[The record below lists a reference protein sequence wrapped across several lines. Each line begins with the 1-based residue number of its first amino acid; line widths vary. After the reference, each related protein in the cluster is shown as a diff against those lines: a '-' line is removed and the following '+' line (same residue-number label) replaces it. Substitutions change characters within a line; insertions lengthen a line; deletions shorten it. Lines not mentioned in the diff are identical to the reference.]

1 VPAEPAPEPAR
12 TTGPAAGR
20 ESAPEGGAAAGET
33 AAAPPAGNAAG
44 GETGSGPTPE
54 ATPVATPASEAAA
67 EQASEPAPEAVA
79 GPAADAVTAPK
90 PGATDPGATDP
101 GATDPGA
108 TDPGATVE
116 ANPEPASPAPAALSA
131 EPTPDSPA
139 TPGTADTPVTPD
151 SPADRPPRGARG
163 WTIAGTAVAVAA
175 AITAGVLLT
184 GGGHHDAHPATK
196 APSDGLPHTAVD
208 VAPGTCGAGWS
219 TAGKPRAGTQAFDL
233 HNTGSNATEVYL
245 KDPRTGKLYAEIEGL
260 APGGTRSMI
269 VDLGSGQYAFECQQ
283 EDTDSVTGPTVT
295 VPGKVPQ
302 GPSSLPV
309 TVHDLIPPTLVYQKW
324 IKARM
329 AELST
334 DTGVLKSDI
343 DRGDLTAARRDWLT
357 GHLVY
362 ERMGAAYDT
371 FGDADSVIN
380 GTAALGQDPSADA
393 DFTGFHRIEYGLW
406 HGRSAKSLRGQ
417 AATLD
422 KAVKALKAQWS
433 TQQMDPA
440 NMGLRAHE
448 IIENAEQFELTGRTD
463 YGSGTNLAT
472 ASANIDGTREILA
485 KLHPLLEPRDPGL
498 AKLDASLERTQAYL
512 KSLDR
517 KGTWTPLDKLTR
529 AQREQVNAD
538 FGDLLEQLA
547 PVAAI
552 FDVRRTV

>member
-1 VPAEPAPEPAR
+1 MPAEPAPEPA
-12 TTGPAAGR
+12 PAAGSDADR
-20 ESAPEGGAAAGET
+20 ASAPEGGAAADDT
-33 AAAPPAGNAAG
+33 AAAPPDGIAAAAEDTSQAGAVSEADGTGLADTQESPHTENTENA
-44 GETGSGPTPE
+44 GSPE
-54 ATPVATPASEAAA
+54 ATTDTSG
-67 EQASEPAPEAVA
+67 S
-79 GPAADAVTAPK
+79 
-90 PGATDPGATDP
+90 PG
-101 GATDPGA
+101 
-108 TDPGATVE
+108 
-116 ANPEPASPAPAALSA
+116 
-131 EPTPDSPA
+131 
-139 TPGTADTPVTPD
+139 
-151 SPADRPPRGARG
+151 DRTRRGARG
-163 WTIAGTAVAVAA
+163 WTVAGTAVAVAA
-175 AITAGVLLT
+175 AITAGVLAT
-184 GGGHHDAHPATK
+184 GGGHHATHPA
-196 APSDGLPHTAVD
+196 AAAASDGLRHTAVD
-208 VAPGTCGAGWS
+208 VSPSTCGRGWGA
-219 TAGKPRAGTQAFDL
+219 TQKPHAGTQAFDL
-233 HNTGSNATEVYL
+233 HNSAASATEVYL
-245 KDPRTGKLYAEIEGL
+245 KDPSTGRLFAEIEGL
-260 APGGTRSMI
+260 APGTTRSMV
-269 VDLGSGQYAFECQQ
+269 VDLGSGRYAFECQQ

-295 VPGKVPQ
+295 VPGKAPQ

-309 TVHDLIPPTLVYQKW
+309 TVHDLIPPTLDYQKW
-324 IKARM
+324 INARM

-371 FGDADSVIN
+371 FGDADGVIN
-380 GTAALGQDPSADA
+380 GTTAIGRDPLKDP

-406 HGRSAKSLRGQ
+406 HGESAKSLRGQ

-422 KAVKALKAQWS
+422 KAVKALRSQWT

-485 KLHPLLEPRDPGL
+485 KLRPLLAARDSGL
-498 AKLDASLERTQAYL
+498 ARLDASLDRAQAYL
-512 KSLDR
+512 KSLDH
-517 KGTWTPLDKLTR
+517 KGTWTALDRLTR